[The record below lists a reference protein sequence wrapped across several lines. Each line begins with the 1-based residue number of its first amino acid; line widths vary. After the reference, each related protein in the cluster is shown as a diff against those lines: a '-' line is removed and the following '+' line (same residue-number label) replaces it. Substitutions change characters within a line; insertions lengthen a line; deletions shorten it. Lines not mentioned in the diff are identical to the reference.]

1 MKFLM
6 IAVCLFGAAWSAV
19 PFEPIEGAWSSN
31 SVDDPLVAELA
42 AKGLDYENRYGN
54 SFYYKKL
61 ITIKEARIQA
71 AKPYGVN
78 HEVKLLIGQTDC
90 AKWNVN
96 ATSCEV
102 SPNAIPEL
110 CTYVTW
116 VSPDLHWR
124 ELTQASCE
132 SAE

>member
-19 PFEPIEGAWSSN
+19 TIDGAWSSN
-31 SVDDPLVAELA
+31 SVDDPLVVELA

-54 SFYYKKL
+54 SFNYKKL
-61 ITIKEARIQA
+61 ITIKEARAQA
-71 AKPYGVN
+71 DKVSGIN

-90 AKWNVN
+90 AKWNAN

-102 SPNAIPEL
+102 SPNATPEL
-110 CTYVTW
+110 CTYVIW

-124 ELTQASCE
+124 SLMQASCE